1 MKILVLATKSP
12 WPAIDGGRRL
22 LAATLE
28 AMAGR
33 GHDLTLVFPA
43 QPEDAQCP
51 FAGCRVVPV
60 VVERRSRLGDLL
72 AAQLRAR
79 PLTLHRHDHPE
90 VKAKVEE
97 LLAAES
103 FDLVHAE
110 QVQALAAAEPAFA
123 RGLPV
128 VLRAQNLESELWR
141 GLAKR
146 RWWWWPLLALEA
158 KRLAREEAKAVQRAT
173 TTIALSWRDA
183 AGLTALSGKKVIEL
197 PAFSPAELP
206 AGEKL
211 PGEPALVLFGGGW
224 PPNRDGAAFFMNE
237 IWPRIAGDFPNARVH
252 VFGDPE
258 ARGERVEGHPAPA
271 ESRQAFP
278 QGGILLVPLFIGSG
292 VRMKILESWARG
304 LPAIATPVAARGL
317 LAKNG
322 QELEIATTPA
332 EFAAAIQKLGRP
344 EEAAKAVEAGRKL
357 LRSQHDPES
366 LARRLE
372 EIYRVFSVAPGEPP
386 PSLHSL

>member
-12 WPAIDGGRRL
+12 WPAIDGGRQL

-28 AMAGR
+28 ALAGR

-43 QPEDAQCP
+43 QPDDSPCP
-51 FAGCRVVPV
+51 LGGCRVVPV
-60 VVERRSRLGDLL
+60 AVRKRSRLRDLFG
-72 AAQLRAR
+72 AQLRRR
-79 PLTLHRHDHPE
+79 PLTLHRHDHRE
-90 VKAKVEE
+90 MAAKVEE
-97 LLAAES
+97 LLAAEK
-103 FDLVHAE
+103 FELVHAE
-110 QVQALAAAEPAFA
+110 QVQALAAAEPAFT

-146 RWWWWPLLALEA
+146 RWWLWPLLALEA
-158 KRLAREEAKAVQRAT
+158 KRLASEEAKAVQRAT
-173 TTIALSWRDA
+173 ATVALSWRDA
-183 AGLTALSGKKVIEL
+183 TGLTALAGKKVIEL
-197 PAFSPAELP
+197 PAFAPAELP

-224 PPNRDGAAFFMNE
+224 PPNRDGAGFFLNE
-237 IWPRIAGDFPNARVH
+237 IWPQIAAGFPNARVH

-258 ARGERVEGHPAPA
+258 ARGERVAGHPAPL

-278 QGGILLVPLFIGSG
+278 AGGILLVPLFIGSG

-304 LPAIATPVAARGL
+304 LPVIATPIAARGL

-322 QELEIATTPA
+322 QEIEIAAIPD
-332 EFAAAIQKLGRP
+332 EFIAAIKKLGQP
-344 EEAAKAVEAGRKL
+344 EEAAKAVEAGRAL
-357 LRSQHDPES
+357 LRSQHDPEQ
-366 LARRLE
+366 LVKRLE
-372 EIYRVFSVAPGEPP
+372 EIYRAADAADS
-386 PSLHSL
+386 